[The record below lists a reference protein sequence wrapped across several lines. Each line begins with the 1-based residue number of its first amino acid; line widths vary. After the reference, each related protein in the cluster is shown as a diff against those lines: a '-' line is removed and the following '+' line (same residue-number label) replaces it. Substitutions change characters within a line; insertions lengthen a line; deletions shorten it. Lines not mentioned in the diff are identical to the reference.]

1 MRIIICDDNPHDIH
15 TYSII
20 VKNVLKQADIDAEL
34 LLYESPKKLLF
45 DMEDSLFEAQV
56 LILDINMPNWMEWR
70 LLKSLERQD
79 IKVRSFFLHFP
90 HHICSEL
97 LM

>member
-34 LLYESPKKLLF
+34 LLYELDTNILLADF
-45 DMEDSLFEAQV
+45 ICILESVSLNTYELQRH
-56 LILDINMPNWMEWR
+56 N
-70 LLKSLERQD
+70 LLKG
-79 IKVRSFFLHFP
+79 F
-90 HHICSEL
+90 
-97 LM
+97 

>member
-34 LLYESPKKLLF
+34 LLYESPKKL
-45 DMEDSLFEAQV
+45 
-56 LILDINMPNWMEWR
+56 
-70 LLKSLERQD
+70 
-79 IKVRSFFLHFP
+79 RSFFLHFL